1 MGDKK
6 PSVKETVKK
15 IEELEKELEKL
26 RASIA
31 GQTVSVSVPENMK
44 EPFDLAEKSV
54 LSYFKNL
61 VLNPSKGSIDIEG
74 ERYIL
79 VRASALSYD
88 FFHTI
93 INLYSEKTAQEAFSE
108 GRNFLFDIGYAIGRQ
123 DAKRFHEKLNLTNPI
138 DKLSA
143 GPIHFAYTGWAYV
156 EILPESNPVADEN
169 FFLKYNHPYSFE
181 ADSWIKK
188 GTKSTQPVCIMNAAY
203 SAAWCQESFGIP
215 LSAVEITCRA
225 KGDKQCTFIMAPT
238 DKIKEYIKDE
248 KSLKNSKN
256 EISVPFFFERKLIE
270 EQLRTN
276 EQLLK
281 DAQEM
286 AHLGSWYFNLET
298 QDLIWTDELYKIF
311 ELPNEPNPNL
321 YQDYLNRFTPDEL
334 PLLQKCVNDAITLGE
349 NYQIRHSIILDNGL
363 LKWLSCSGI
372 PVKNTEGKVY
382 ALKGI
387 VQDITEKVE
396 KEIELDSFFEVSIDL
411 MCIANDQ
418 GYFVRLSP
426 SWEKLLGYSIEE
438 LCSEPFTHFIHKDD
452 LEKTFNEMN
461 RLNDGELTINFENR
475 YRCKNGQYVT
485 LSWNATPNTS
495 TGLIYCTTRD
505 ITKQKE
511 LEEQLISSIN
521 EKETLL
527 KEIHH
532 RVKNNLQVIS
542 SLLSLQAKMNSNNEN
557 LSRLYED
564 SMNRIKSM
572 SALHELFYQS
582 LNTKRIDFKDYINK
596 LLVDLLHSFKG
607 ENHEIQLR
615 IVINNVFLNLDTAVP
630 LGLIVNEIIT
640 NSLKHGIQNGENGEI
655 YVTISKAGSKYLI
668 LKIGDN
674 GVGHDPDKNIESG
687 DSMGLSLIDDLTE
700 QLEGEISRDFTKKG
714 THYVLKFK
722 EQNV

>member
-1 MGDKK
+1 MGKN
-6 PSVKETVKK
+6 
-15 IEELEKELEKL
+15 ELTTKDTLKRIKELEQELKEL
-26 RASIA
+26 RLNLKE
-31 GQTVSVSVPENMK
+31 SVSSAHVPENMK
-44 EPFDLAEKSV
+44 KPFSKAEKSV
-54 LSYFKNL
+54 LSYFQNL

-93 INLYSEKTAQEAFSE
+93 INLYSEKTPSEAFSE

-123 DAKRFHEKLNLTNPI
+123 DAKRLHEKLNLSTPNE
-138 DKLSA
+138 KLSA

-188 GTKSTQPVCIMNAAY
+188 GIKAEHPVCIMNSAY

-225 KGDKQCTFIMAPT
+225 KGDKECTFIMAPT
-238 DKIKEYIKDE
+238 DKIKDYLKDE
-248 KSLKNSKN
+248 KDILNSKN
-256 EISVPFFFERKLIE
+256 DVSVPFFFERKLIE
-270 EQLRTN
+270 EKLRTN

-286 AHLGSWYFNLET
+286 AQLGSWFFNLET
-298 QDLIWTDELYKIF
+298 HELIWTDELYRIF

-334 PLLQKCVNDAITLGE
+334 PILQQCVDEAITLGKS
-349 NYQIRHSIILDNGL
+349 YQMRHSIILDSGR
-363 LKWLSCSGI
+363 LKWLSCSGV
-372 PVKNTEGKVY
+372 PVKNHNGQVY

-387 VQDITEKVE
+387 VQDISEKVS

-418 GYFVRLSP
+418 GYFIKLSP
-426 SWEKLLGYSIEE
+426 SWENLLGHSIEE
-438 LCSEPFTHFIHKDD
+438 LCLNPFMHFIHPDD
-452 LEKTFNEMN
+452 IEKTYAEMN

-475 YRCKNGQYVT
+475 YRCKNGEYVT
-485 LSWNATPNTS
+485 LSWNATPNTT

-505 ITKQKE
+505 VTKQKE
-511 LEEQLISSIN
+511 IENQLISSIH

-542 SLLSLQAKMNSNNEN
+542 SLLSLQAKMNTKNKGLSN
-557 LSRLYED
+557 LYED

-582 LNTKRIDFKDYINK
+582 LNTNQIDFKDYINK
-596 LLVDLLHSFKG
+596 LIVDLILSFKG
-607 ENHEIQLR
+607 ENHDLKVKIDVKD
-615 IVINNVFLNLDTAVP
+615 IFINLDTAVP
-630 LGLIVNEIIT
+630 LGLIINEIIT
-640 NSLKHGIQNGENGEI
+640 NSLKHGIQNGEEGEI
-655 YVTISKAGSKYLI
+655 YISISKSKNKHFT

-674 GVGHDPDKNIESG
+674 GIGFKEKKG
-687 DSMGLSLIDDLTE
+687 AESMGLSLIHDLSE
-700 QLEGEISRDFTKKG
+700 QLEGNISRNFSKKG
-714 THYVLKFK
+714 THYILKFK
-722 EQNV
+722 EQNA

>member
-1 MGDKK
+1 MENNELSAKD
-6 PSVKETVKK
+6 TLKK
-15 IEELEKELEKL
+15 IDELEKELKKL
-26 RASIA
+26 RLNLSK
-31 GQTVSVSVPENMK
+31 SVSSVHVPENMK
-44 EPFDLAEKSV
+44 EPFSQAEKSV
-54 LSYFKNL
+54 LSYFQNL

-93 INLYSEKTAQEAFSE
+93 INLYSEKTPSEAFSE

-138 DKLSA
+138 EKLSA

-188 GTKSTQPVCIMNAAY
+188 GKKADQPVCIMNAAY
-203 SAAWCQESFGIP
+203 SAAWCQESFGMS

-225 KGDKQCTFIMAPT
+225 KGDKECTFIMAPT
-238 DKIKEYIKDE
+238 DKIKDY
-248 KSLKNSKN
+248 LKGEQKKINSTDDV
-256 EISVPFFFERKLIE
+256 SVPFFFERKLIE
-270 EQLRTN
+270 EKLRTN

-281 DAQEM
+281 DAQGM
-286 AHLGSWYFNLET
+286 AQLGSWFFNLET
-298 QDLIWTDELYKIF
+298 HELIWTDELYRIF
-311 ELPNEPNPNL
+311 EFPNEPNPNL

-334 PLLQKCVNDAITLGE
+334 PLLQQCVDEAITLGKG
-349 NYQIRHSIILDNGL
+349 YQMRHSIILDNGL
-363 LKWLSCSGI
+363 LKWLSCSGV
-372 PVKNTEGKVY
+372 PVKNHKGQVY

-387 VQDITEKVE
+387 VQDISEKVA

-418 GYFVRLSP
+418 GFFIKLSP
-426 SWEKLLGYSIEE
+426 SWEKLLGHSIDE
-438 LCSEPFTHFIHKDD
+438 LCAHPFIHFVHPDD
-452 LEKTFNEMN
+452 IDKTYAEMN

-475 YRCKNGQYVT
+475 YRCKNGEYKT
-485 LSWNATPNTS
+485 LSWNATPNTT

-505 ITKQKE
+505 VTKQKQIE
-511 LEEQLISSIN
+511 NQLKSSIN

-542 SLLSLQAKMNSNNEN
+542 SLLSLQAKMNNKETD
-557 LSRLYED
+557 LSSLYED

-582 LNTKRIDFKDYINK
+582 LNTNQIDFKDYINK
-596 LLVDLLHSFKG
+596 LILDLMLSFKG
-607 ENHEIQLR
+607 ENHGIK
-615 IVINNVFLNLDTAVP
+615 VKINVKEVFINLDTAVP
-630 LGLIVNEIIT
+630 LGLLINEIIT
-640 NSLKHGIQNGENGEI
+640 NSLKHGLQNGEKGEI
-655 YVTISKAGSKYLI
+655 YISISKAGNQYYT

-674 GVGHDPDKNIESG
+674 GIGFNEKTG
-687 DSMGLSLIDDLTE
+687 DESMGLSIINDLSE
-700 QLEGEISRDFTKKG
+700 QLEGEITRDFSKKG
-714 THYVLKFK
+714 THYILKFK
-722 EQNV
+722 EQNA